1 MNAEKFN
8 KIVEEFLEKTKATLI
23 KKEDEYSLCED
34 RFAFFKREAQIA
46 GVTPE
51 KALYFCMLKHIT
63 SFIDMINTGDKYS
76 QELWFDKLGDI
87 VNYCILLYGLLED
100 DDMFA
105 ATKKAARV
113 SLREGAEK

>member
-1 MNAEKFN
+1 MNTEEFN

-23 KKEDEYSLCED
+23 KKEDEYSLGED

-46 GVTPE
+46 NVTPE

-87 VNYCILLYGLLED
+87 VNYCILLYGLLKDDKMFTASKKATNILLRED
-100 DDMFA
+100 
-105 ATKKAARV
+105 TKK
-113 SLREGAEK
+113 

>member
-1 MNAEKFN
+1 MRTEEFN

-23 KKEDEYSLCED
+23 KKEDEYSLGED

-46 GVTPE
+46 NVTPE

-100 DDMFA
+100 DKMFTA
-105 ATKKAARV
+105 PKKATNI
-113 SLREGAEK
+113 SLREDTKK

>member
-1 MNAEKFN
+1 MHPEKFN
-8 KIVEEFLEKTKATLI
+8 KIVEDFLEKTKATLI
-23 KKEDEYSLCED
+23 KKEDENSLGED

-100 DDMFA
+100 DKMF
-105 ATKKAARV
+105 KK
-113 SLREGAEK
+113 EEK